1 MASAPCPSGL
11 FVAKNNFQQGLL
23 SCQLPIGI
31 YSERVGACPKN
42 LCIFKDMK
50 RIFRILLAILMAP
63 ILAFGLFLLC
73 FTLLDYRPD
82 AREELKLKG
91 SAAAKSY
98 SDTLSILTWNIG
110 YGGLGAEQDFFFDGG
125 LDVRPNSDM
134 SAYYLNGILGFL
146 ASQRGVD
153 VLMLQE
159 VDKDS
164 RRSYYID
171 QEAEIL
177 KALPGYASS
186 FAYNYKSL
194 FVPEPLREP
203 YGKCMAGL
211 MTLGRVAPAEA
222 VRHALAPDADWPV
235 GLFML
240 DRCFISWRYPG
251 YFSDGKDLILVN
263 LHLSAYDDGNVKKQ
277 QMDSLASYLRIE
289 YGRGHRILIGGDWN
303 QLAPGSPD
311 KEVGIPVPVPFPDAG
326 WNWVATESPTNR
338 DLSTGYQ
345 PGISR
350 ELTIDFF
357 LLSPNLKEV
366 EVKGLNQAFAFS
378 DHEPVL
384 LRVCAR

>member
-1 MASAPCPSGL
+1 
-11 FVAKNNFQQGLL
+11 
-23 SCQLPIGI
+23 
-31 YSERVGACPKN
+31 
-42 LCIFKDMK
+42 MK
-50 RIFRILLAILMAP
+50 RLLRILLGILLAP
-63 ILAFGLFLLC
+63 ILAFALFLLA

-82 AREELKLKG
+82 AQEELKLNGNASTKLY
-91 SAAAKSY
+91 A
-98 SDTLSILTWNIG
+98 DTLSILTWNIG

-125 LDVRPNSDM
+125 LDVRPNAEM

-164 RRSYYID
+164 RRSYYTD

-186 FAYNYKSL
+186 FAYNYKTL

-222 VRHALAPDADWPV
+222 RRHALAPDADWPI

-240 DRCFISWRYPG
+240 DRCFISWRYSA
-251 YFSDGKDLILVN
+251 YFSDGKDLVLIN
-263 LHLSAYDDGNVKKQ
+263 LHLSAYDDGTVKKQ
-277 QMDSLASYLRIE
+277 QMDSLAAYLRAE
-289 YGRGHRILIGGDWN
+289 YALGNRIVAGGDWN
-303 QLAPGSPD
+303 QLAPGSQ
-311 KEVGIPVPVPFPDAG
+311 EQELGIPVPVPFPDAG
-326 WNWVATESPTNR
+326 WNWAAAAASTNR

-345 PGISR
+345 PGITR
-350 ELTIDFF
+350 EQTIDFF
-357 LLSPNLKEV
+357 LLSPNLKAV
-366 EVKGLNQAFAFS
+366 EVKGMNQTFAFS

-384 LRVCAR
+384 LRVCAK

>member
-1 MASAPCPSGL
+1 
-11 FVAKNNFQQGLL
+11 
-23 SCQLPIGI
+23 
-31 YSERVGACPKN
+31 
-42 LCIFKDMK
+42 MK
-50 RIFRILLAILMAP
+50 RFLRIILALILAP
-63 ILAFGLFLLC
+63 ILAFALFLLG
-73 FTLLDYRPD
+73 FTLMDYRPD
-82 AREELKLKG
+82 AEEELELKG
-91 SAAAKSY
+91 SSSMAQY
-98 SDTLSILTWNIG
+98 TDTLSILTWNIG

-125 LDVRPNSDM
+125 LDVRPNPEM

-146 ASQRGVD
+146 ASQRGID

-164 RRSYYID
+164 RRSYYTD

-186 FAYNYKSL
+186 FAYNYKTQ

-222 VRHALAPDADWPV
+222 RRHALAPDAGWPI

-240 DRCFISWRYPG
+240 DRCFISWRYPA
-251 YFSDGKDLILVN
+251 YFSDGNDLVLIN
-263 LHLSAYDDGNVKKQ
+263 LHLSAYDDGTVKKQ
-277 QMDSLASYLRIE
+277 QMDSLAAYLRAE
-289 YGRGHRILIGGDWN
+289 YALGNRVVAGGDWN
-303 QLAPGSPD
+303 QLAPGSTILG
-311 KEVGIPVPVPFPDAG
+311 VGAPVPVPFPDSG
-326 WNWVATESPTNR
+326 WNWAAAETSTNR
-338 DLSTGYQ
+338 DLKTGYQ
-345 PGISR
+345 PEISL

-357 LLSPNLKEV
+357 LLSPNLKAV

-384 LRVCAR
+384 LRLCSK

>member
-1 MASAPCPSGL
+1 M
-11 FVAKNNFQQGLL
+11 
-23 SCQLPIGI
+23 
-31 YSERVGACPKN
+31 
-42 LCIFKDMK
+42 
-50 RIFRILLAILMAP
+50 
-63 ILAFGLFLLC
+63 
-73 FTLLDYRPD
+73 DYRPD
-82 AREELKLKG
+82 VQEKLALRG
-91 SAAAKSY
+91 SPSAAQY

-125 LDVRPNSDM
+125 SKVRPNPEL

-164 RRSYYID
+164 RRSYYTD
-171 QEAEIL
+171 QETEIL

-186 FAYNYKSL
+186 FAYNYKTM

-211 MTLGRVAPAEA
+211 MTLGRVAPTQAI
-222 VRHALAPDADWPV
+222 RHALAPDAEWPV

-240 DRCFISWRYPG
+240 DRCFISWRYPA
-251 YFSDGKDLILVN
+251 YFSDGKDLILLN

-277 QMDSLASYLRIE
+277 QMDSLAAFLRAE
-289 YGRGHRILIGGDWN
+289 YALGNRMIAGGDWN
-303 QLAPGSPD
+303 QLAPESPSQG
-311 KEVGIPVPVPFPDAG
+311 VGIPVPVPFPDAG
-326 WNWVATESPTNR
+326 WNWAAAKAPTNR

-345 PGISR
+345 PGRSR

-357 LLSPNLKEV
+357 LLSPNLKAV
-366 EVKGLNQAFAFS
+366 EVKGLNQGFAFS